1 MQNFFKKKKKE
12 KKQEQVSTLGEI
24 GKGIGAGLVSI
35 PQGIAE
41 LGATAYDLLSDEDTT
56 QNVTEF
62 FEQYKPETTT
72 KVGDFF

>member
-1 MQNFFKKKKKE
+1 MPTFAELLQEEEKR

-41 LGATAYDLLSDEDTT
+41 LGATAYDLLSEEETT
-56 QNVTEF
+56 QNVHRIF
-62 FEQYKPETTT
+62 
-72 KVGDFF
+72 